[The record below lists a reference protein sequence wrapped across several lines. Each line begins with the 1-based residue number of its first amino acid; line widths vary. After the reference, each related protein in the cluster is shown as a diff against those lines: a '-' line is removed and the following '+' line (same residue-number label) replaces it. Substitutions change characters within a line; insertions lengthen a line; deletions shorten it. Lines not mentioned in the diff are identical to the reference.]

1 MRGARREG
9 SSGFVLAATLW
20 VLAGLAVLAAYID
33 GVVASDV
40 ERAIM
45 AGRSLESELERR
57 STEATLLYLLA
68 TGRMNHHGLILEEEQ
83 RFSGSLTVTEDEH
96 LPDHGDGE
104 LRVRGEVYAGLGG
117 TRFSLQDEWG
127 LASVNVPDFPLLAV
141 LLRRTGLAEVE
152 VQRILA
158 RVEDYI
164 DADGDLT
171 VNGAEH
177 YDYRRRGMPPPADWI
192 MASPWEL
199 KKVLGVD
206 ALITPAQWRR
216 LSPLLTVRPVF
227 GYNFDTMRPEL
238 LAAVLGLDE
247 RGLRRVLEERERRP
261 ISRLGRIAMLSGRH
275 LDIEDE
281 ELRVLPSRFVRV
293 SIWHE
298 DGGPRHLVGVELTP
312 FGESA
317 PWRKDYRYREAI
329 TSHEDF
335 STPHEPPVEVAT
347 ALFR

>member
-57 STEATLLYLLA
+57 STEATLIYLLA

-83 RFSGSLTVTEDEH
+83 RFSGSLAGMEDEH

-141 LLRRTGLAEVE
+141 LLRRAGLAEVE
-152 VQRILA
+152 VQRVLA

-164 DADGDLT
+164 DADEDLT

-177 YDYRRRGMPPPADWI
+177 YDYRRHGMPPPADWI

-206 ALITPAQWRR
+206 ALITPAPMAPAVASAYGSPGVWLQFRHDAARAPGRR
-216 LSPLLTVRPVF
+216 ARSRRT
-227 GYNFDTMRPEL
+227 G
-238 LAAVLGLDE
+238 AAQGA
-247 RGLRRVLEERERRP
+247 RGTGATSDIAAGPDSHVEREASRRRRRGAARA
-261 ISRLGRIAMLSGRH
+261 SFTFREGLH
-275 LDIEDE
+275 L
-281 ELRVLPSRFVRV
+281 
-293 SIWHE
+293 
-298 DGGPRHLVGVELTP
+298 
-312 FGESA
+312 A
-317 PWRKDYRYREAI
+317 
-329 TSHEDF
+329 
-335 STPHEPPVEVAT
+335 
-347 ALFR
+347 